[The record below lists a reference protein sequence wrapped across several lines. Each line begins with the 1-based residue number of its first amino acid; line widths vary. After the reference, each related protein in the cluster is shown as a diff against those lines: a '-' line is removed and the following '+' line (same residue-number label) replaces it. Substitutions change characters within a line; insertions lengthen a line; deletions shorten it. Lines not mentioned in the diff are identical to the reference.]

1 MNTQH
6 DLTGLVDHLLNISD
20 KLPNRGFIACLK
32 LARLAPKPNK
42 SISVYRLMEL
52 FGVSHST
59 YVSHLLTMLRKHDL
73 IDYLRGSRS
82 DPGYQFFRVGP
93 RPQNT
98 K

>member
-1 MNTQH
+1 MNTRH
-6 DLTGLVDHLLNISD
+6 DLTGLVDHLLSISD
-20 KLPNRGFIACLK
+20 KLPNRAFIACLK
-32 LARLAPKPNK
+32 LARLGPKPNER
-42 SISVYRLMEL
+42 ISVYRLIEL

-59 YVSHLLTMLRKHDL
+59 YVSQLLTMLRKHDL

-93 RPQNT
+93 RPLNT